1 MGKPDNI
8 PDIGWE
14 EVVKKFIELVLKSP
28 TAIITLVLSFFLGYS
43 ISFII
48 FDYRNNKAKGSHFWF
63 HLFIGLGYSALMF
76 LILNW
81 KKINL
86 EMTEEDFSKV
96 MPITILVSFAIA
108 FIAIVTI
115 SIIREIK
122 RPYANA

>member
-1 MGKPDNI
+1 
-8 PDIGWE
+8 
-14 EVVKKFIELVLKSP
+14 
-28 TAIITLVLSFFLGYS
+28 
-43 ISFII
+43 
-48 FDYRNNKAKGSHFWF
+48 
-63 HLFIGLGYSALMF
+63 MF